1 MKRTLSILTAL
12 ALAALSA
19 WLLPFCREQR
29 HLYFQ
34 DYTFTADEAQ
44 QLQRHPA
51 ILYAHGRQAE
61 RRMDTAA
68 AMDLY
73 RRTTARDALYMD
85 AWLRLADLKA
95 AAGDL
100 EGAARITAF
109 CNTYIGPVLRW
120 KWPHTLLAHGL
131 GMDAIFGTNINYLV
145 ARRTKLND
153 AFNLLDTHCQG
164 SPAAALATLQP
175 DNQPAYL
182 EWAMRWKRP
191 DAARRPGKH

>member
-1 MKRTLSILTAL
+1 MKRTLSIVTAL

-29 HLYFQ
+29 HIYFK

-85 AWLRLADLKA
+85 A
-95 AAGDL
+95 
-100 EGAARITAF
+100 
-109 CNTYIGPVLRW
+109 
-120 KWPHTLLAHGL
+120 
-131 GMDAIFGTNINYLV
+131 
-145 ARRTKLND
+145 
-153 AFNLLDTHCQG
+153 
-164 SPAAALATLQP
+164 
-175 DNQPAYL
+175 
-182 EWAMRWKRP
+182 
-191 DAARRPGKH
+191 